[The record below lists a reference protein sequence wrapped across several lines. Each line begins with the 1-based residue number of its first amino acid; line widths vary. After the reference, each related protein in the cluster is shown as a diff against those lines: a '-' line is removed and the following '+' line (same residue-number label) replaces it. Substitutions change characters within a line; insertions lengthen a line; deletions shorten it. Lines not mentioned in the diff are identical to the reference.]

1 MSESRLKKS
10 LEALTEKTKTDIL
23 RCKRENKDE
32 VDRLEADFRRRIDNK
47 EKKIQELDENCE
59 KFRLERDKLEK

>member
-1 MSESRLKKS
+1 MKKS

-32 VDRLEADFRRRIDNK
+32 VDRLEADFRRRIENK

>member
-1 MSESRLKKS
+1 MSVSRLKKS

-32 VDRLEADFRRRIDNK
+32 VDRLEADFRRRIENK

>member
-1 MSESRLKKS
+1 MSVSRLKKS
-10 LEALTEKTKTDIL
+10 LDALTEKTKTDIL

>member
-1 MSESRLKKS
+1 MSRLKKS

-32 VDRLEADFRRRIDNK
+32 VDRLEADFRRRIENK

>member
-10 LEALTEKTKTDIL
+10 LDALTEKTKTDIL

-32 VDRLEADFRRRIDNK
+32 VDRLEADFRRRIENK

>member
-32 VDRLEADFRRRIDNK
+32 VDRLEADFRRRIENK

>member
-1 MSESRLKKS
+1 MSRLKKS